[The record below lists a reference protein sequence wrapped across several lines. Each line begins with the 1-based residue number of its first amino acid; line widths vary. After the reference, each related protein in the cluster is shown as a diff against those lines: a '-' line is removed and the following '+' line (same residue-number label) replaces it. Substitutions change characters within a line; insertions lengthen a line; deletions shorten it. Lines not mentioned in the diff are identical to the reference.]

1 MNLEAA
7 LNGSRS
13 LSEHPAIPRSPVE
26 LARSARDAVAAGADA
41 LHFHVRDRDGRES
54 LAPEDVAAAVNEVRR
69 AGVPFGVST
78 GAWIISEPERR
89 LATVRRWT
97 VLPDFVSVNFHEA
110 GAAGLAA
117 HFLALGVGIE
127 AGIADRLGA
136 ERLVESG
143 LADRCLRIMLEP
155 QEQNLGEAS
164 ALVELAERMLQAAR
178 VKSPRLLHGFNRTTW
193 PLLEEAGRRGWETR
207 IGLEDTLTLPDG
219 TVAPGNAE
227 LVRAAAALLKSR

>member
-1 MNLEAA
+1 MRLEAA

-13 LSEHPAIPRSPVE
+13 PSEHPAVPRSPAE
-26 LARSARDAVAAGADA
+26 LARAARESRAAGAEA
-41 LHFHVRDRDGRES
+41 FHVHVRAADGRES
-54 LAPEDVAAAVNEVRR
+54 LATADVAAAVTELRKI
-69 AGVPFGVST
+69 GVPFGVST
-78 GAWIISEPERR
+78 GSWIIRDPGER
-89 LATVRRWT
+89 LTTVRQWT

-110 GAAGLAA
+110 GAVELAA
-117 HFLALGVGIE
+117 HFLSYGVGIE
-127 AGIADRLGA
+127 AGIADRIGA

-155 QEQNLGEAS
+155 QEQDLPAAS
-164 ALVELAERMLQAAR
+164 ALVELAERLLNAAG

-227 LVRAAAALLKSR
+227 LVLEARRVLRL

>member
-1 MNLEAA
+1 MKLEAA

-13 LSEHPAIPRSPVE
+13 PGDHPAIPRSPAE
-26 LARSARDAVAAGADA
+26 LARAARESRAAGAEA
-41 LHFHVRDRDGRES
+41 FHFHVRAPDGRES
-54 LAPEDVAAAVNEVRR
+54 LAPDDVGAAVNEVRR
-69 AGVPFGVST
+69 VGVPFGVST
-78 GAWIISEPERR
+78 GAWIIADPGLR
-89 LATVRRWT
+89 LRTVRQWT

-110 GAAGLAA
+110 GAAELAA

-127 AGIADRLGA
+127 GGIADRFGA

-155 QEQNLGEAS
+155 QDQDIGEAS
-164 ALVELAERMLQAAR
+164 ALVELAERMLQDAR

-193 PLLEEAGRRGWETR
+193 PLLKEAGRRGWETR

-219 TVAPGNAE
+219 TMAPGNAE
-227 LVRAAAALLKSR
+227 LVRAAAALLESR